1 MIDSTFFAGGFTLSS
16 ACLITRS
23 VSRRESQGHMI
34 QQRRLYE
41 ELRNTGICTW
51 ASQGDQARSVVRI
64 LGVDHIF
71 DTSPKIHA
79 SVRDRKLRR
88 HATLL
93 RQETN
98 VITFKQGQQSRC
110 GLHQHP
116 KQYKCSAG
124 KHRRESKI
132 LYRDQ
137 LCPKGRLLPKAN
149 IPPVSSS
156 SEAAPARQVSSSSSD
171 TGPRLNE
178 AGGILTSF
186 PPT

>member
-1 MIDSTFFAGGFTLSS
+1 
-16 ACLITRS
+16 
-23 VSRRESQGHMI
+23 MI
-34 QQRRLYE
+34 QRASFIADRGSYCMKSYLYMGKPRQSIPLCGSHSRGRPH
-41 ELRNTGICTW
+41 LRHFSKNSRFGTR
-51 ASQGDQARSVVRI
+51 Q
-64 LGVDHIF
+64 
-71 DTSPKIHA
+71 KIETPP
-79 SVRDRKLRR
+79 
-88 HATLL
+88 TLL

-149 IPPVSSS
+149 TPPVSSS
-156 SEAAPARQVSSSSSD
+156 SEAAPARQVSSSSSN

-178 AGGILTSF
+178 AGRILTSF